1 MSPYFRLSTFGFGLL
16 LTLITSQL
24 TSAATV
30 EERINK
36 LLDEAMTA
44 TTMASAEEIIT
55 DAENLLNKA
64 YKAKRMDEIER
75 DFIQTHIKQIR
86 GRIYIAWGQRLKN
99 INMFNKGYDWLRL
112 ASDDYETLIRK
123 CEGKLEDKAD
133 QSRQRRKNL
142 PSDSKRSQI
151 IERNIILAKYKRAWA
166 EYTVADASDERTDR
180 ENRFNSALEKFRQ
193 FTEEGDPNQPLIAD
207 CFIGQAQC
215 LYALERY
222 SEIVELLDPEKFK
235 PENIKSKDKEEI
247 KDIFKRTT
255 LWRMKAYQKVD
266 NHKMA
271 EDSAKQYFDTL
282 SENSKLDDI
291 ELEMVI
297 MRVRSLGAL
306 INDNKYL
313 QSHQTFRACLNEL
326 SSLIEAYGVQ
336 WSKRLAEELNIKSP
350 YWYLNEAEKNLK
362 ARNFK
367 EALNYAQTGL
377 KGCVEGVPPSNR
389 GQDTRDT
396 PSEEKLCA
404 DLRYIKCV
412 AYLRQNNWR
421 QAHLAAKEFMEYHPK
436 DSRAIEVCGWAIKSG
451 LEALKSE
458 PPLETESFLKFLEH
472 AEKNFPK
479 NSEFEKIPWYKAYLR
494 LQDGQ
499 YLASQKILETIEPNS
514 PVYRQS
520 QYYLALAIYKQAQ
533 ALIEAGDS
541 EQKDITKLLGDTVAA
556 LDRFAE
562 KSPENLPEAEVQLA
576 RNAVTLTIETSRCL
590 LNLNST
596 DPNTANAVLAFIE
609 RMQTL
614 QNIVHQSEDQW
625 LTQHIKANLLA
636 GNINSAVKLIDTL
649 LGEATI
655 ANTLIDISK
664 LLEQTSARLSES
676 NKIADAE
683 NIDKKLI
690 MVYSTL
696 FDNYI
701 SKSTDEQM
709 RANEPSVRVLMANCY
724 SRLREY
730 HKAIDHYE
738 WCMNNAPQGKSPDV
752 IRSLAI
758 AYEQTKSYDKALP
771 QWRKLYSSLG
781 NKRTNDSK
789 MTNEWIEAGYH
800 LILCHNKAGNHDHAR
815 KVLEHFELLCP
826 RSELGEWGQ
835 KFDALKKELLPTNA
849 GPNP

>member
-1 MSPYFRLSTFGFGLL
+1 MNPYFRPITFGFGLL

-30 EERINK
+30 EEMINK
-36 LLDEAMTA
+36 LLDESMT
-44 TTMASAEEIIT
+44 TTTLASAEEIIT
-55 DAENLLNKA
+55 NAENLLN
-64 YKAKRMDEIER
+64 KAKRMDEIEH
-75 DFIQTHIKQIR
+75 DFIQAHTKQIR
-86 GRIYIAWGQRLKN
+86 GRIYIAWGKRLEN
-99 INMFNKGYDWLRL
+99 INMLNKGYDWLRL

-123 CEGKLEDKAD
+123 CEGKLEGKDD
-133 QSRQRRKNL
+133 QSRRRRQNP

-151 IERNIILAKYKRAWA
+151 IERNIILARYKWAWA
-166 EYTVADASDERTDR
+166 EYSVADASDERADR
-180 ENRFNSALEKFRQ
+180 ESRFNSALEKFSQ
-193 FTEEGDPNQPLIAD
+193 FTEEGDPNQLLIAD
-207 CFIGQAQC
+207 CLIGQAQC

-235 PENIKSKDKEEI
+235 PEKIKSKDKEEI

-255 LWRMKAYQKVD
+255 FWRIKAYQEID

-271 EDSAKQYFDTL
+271 EDTAKQYFDTL
-282 SENSKLDDI
+282 PKNSKLDDI
-291 ELEMVI
+291 ELKMVI
-297 MRVRSLGAL
+297 MRVHSLGAL

-313 QSHQTFRACLNEL
+313 QSHQTFQARLNEL
-326 SSLIEAYGVQ
+326 SSLIENYGVQ

-367 EALNYAQTGL
+367 EALNYAQTCL
-377 KGCVEGVPPSNR
+377 KGHVEGVPPSNG
-389 GQDTRDT
+389 GQDARDT
-396 PSEEKLCA
+396 PSEEELWA
-404 DLRYIKCV
+404 NLRYIKCV

-421 QAHLAAKEFMEYHPK
+421 QAHLAGKEFLEYHPK

-458 PPLETESFLKFLEH
+458 PPLETESFLKFLEDT
-472 AEKNFPK
+472 EKSFPK
-479 NSEFEKIPWYKAYLR
+479 NSEVEKIPWYKSYLL

-541 EQKDITKLLGDTVAA
+541 EQKDITKSLGETVAA
-556 LDRFAE
+556 LGRFADCNCL
-562 KSPENLPEAEVQLA
+562 NLPEVELQLA
-576 RNAVTLTIETSRCL
+576 RNAVTLTIETSRCM
-590 LNLNST
+590 LNLNPP

-609 RMQTL
+609 RMQPL

-649 LGEATI
+649 LGEATTS
-655 ANTLIDISK
+655 NTLIDISK

-676 NKIADAE
+676 NKIAEAE
-683 NIDKKLI
+683 SIDKKLV

-724 SRLREY
+724 LRLHEY

-738 WCMNNAPQGKSPDV
+738 WCINNAPQVMTPDV
-752 IRSLAI
+752 KRSLAI
-758 AYEQTKSYDKALP
+758 VYEQTKSYDLALQ
-771 QWRKLYSSLG
+771 QWRTLYRGL
-781 NKRTNDSK
+781 KRRTD
-789 MTNEWIEAGYH
+789 EWIEAGYH
-800 LILCHNKAGNHDHAR
+800 LIWCHIQAGNRDHAR

-826 RSELGEWGQ
+826 QSELGEWNQ
-835 KFDALKKELLPTNA
+835 KFEALEKEVVATNVSTD
-849 GPNP
+849 P